1 MSAGKKQSI
10 ILQGKKMISKN
21 ESENGQIY
29 KTSLGVTND
38 NLQFEA
44 GSQYTTINQVQPLDR
59 INLTDQTQ
67 EANQSSQIYTTID
80 GTTGGILHKIPQTAE
95 ILSPINEQILQ
106 PREDVFD

>member
-10 ILQGKKMISKN
+10 VLQGKKMISN
-21 ESENGQIY
+21 DESENGP

-38 NLQFEA
+38 NWQFEP

-95 ILSPINEQILQ
+95 ILSPINE
-106 PREDVFD
+106 